1 MIEIRQVEAFEEVA
15 MEALAGP
22 IFGDAARQQYLSELI
37 GPEADERN
45 KALRTSLPKPE
56 RIRMAAFDGE
66 RFVGC
71 SSGWF
76 EFGGNFYIG
85 LSAVD
90 PAYRQRGIYTRLLN
104 AIEQAVRERG
114 GLLISSHHVATNN
127 AVLIA
132 KLKLGPEAAFGGE
145 PFGARCSRH
154 APARLCRRQ
163 RRNSAGVCALFT
175 PASSG
180 FPVSPGFLAAAAACT
195 LAPVASATHSRGT
208 TRCAH
213 HNNAGSP

>member
-15 MEALAGP
+15 MKALAGP

-56 RIRMAAFDGE
+56 RVRMAAFDGE

-132 KLKLGPEAAFGGE
+132 KLKLGYVVAGTEYVEQMGLLVRLVLHLAPE
-145 PFGARCSRH
+145 
-154 APARLCRRQ
+154 RR
-163 RRNSAGVCALFT
+163 ALFASRT
-175 PASSG
+175 GSLVPPAT
-180 FPVSPGFLAAAAACT
+180 AQ
-195 LAPVASATHSRGT
+195 
-208 TRCAH
+208 
-213 HNNAGSP
+213 